1 MVKTKISGERGQPW
15 RVPLAMEKASDSR
28 PLTLIL
34 AVGDEYKASIIWSK
48 RVGSPR
54 VFNVADM

>member
-1 MVKTKISGERGQPW
+1 MVKTKMRGESGQPW
-15 RVPLAMEKASDSR
+15 RVPWAMEKALDSR

-34 AVGDEYKASIIWSK
+34 AVWDEYKARIIWSK

-54 VFNVADM
+54 AFSVAVM